1 VQSGPECTKRN
12 VHAFLTHVGGGSP
25 PGSHVARARTE
36 TSIPGFRWGILAG
49 YLWKLNPPVYQSL
62 GETPAF
68 STSIE
73 YLTAYLD
80 NHRLSSVSSFRA
92 VRRAFSLSLLTI
104 LQPLAVFP
112 PRFPDP
118 VLDSIRPLSYE
129 FRLNES
135 LRRFHRFPPVIR
147 VRCILLQT
155 SRSKWSGE
163 FIAYFRRFV
172 PIIRRL
178 DGKCFIN
185 LALSRR
191 RRGIIVLD
199 KVTKLICTATRRI
212 ILYRIVLYTYS
223 CSLLRRR
230 SLSICTPHLKPSTK
244 VTSIRDTQKFSI
256 TFSGLRRSKF
266 ADFDRV

>member
-1 VQSGPECTKRN
+1 MIT
-12 VHAFLTHVGGGSP
+12 
-25 PGSHVARARTE
+25 
-36 TSIPGFRWGILAG
+36 
-49 YLWKLNPPVYQSL
+49 VYQ
-62 GETPAF
+62 
-68 STSIE
+68 
-73 YLTAYLD
+73 
-80 NHRLSSVSSFRA
+80 VSSFRA

-118 VLDSIRPLSYE
+118 VLDSVRPLSYE

-135 LRRFHRFPPVIR
+135 LRRFHRFPSVIR

-172 PIIRRL
+172 SIIRRL
-178 DGKCFIN
+178 GGKCFIN

-191 RRGIIVLD
+191 RRGTIVLD
-199 KVTKLICTATRRI
+199 KVTKSICTTRWI

-230 SLSICTPHLKPSTK
+230 SLSICTPHLKLSAK

-256 TFSGLRRSKF
+256 TFSGLRRPKF